1 MTALAWFRVLG
12 YVRSHRVFQAF
23 VPLVALLGVVYASRA
38 PAGRELAALTDSAV
52 LIVPLLAWSARGLL
66 DTEPDEQRLVSAT
79 AVGGRGRELGAGL
92 LACAVVCAVFAA
104 LSLAAGLALGVTRA
118 PGGAELA
125 AAVLLHA
132 LSVATGVTLGALT
145 SRALMPSPAVSIIA
159 LIMGF
164 VVMLLVGTTPAYWL
178 SVPLTAWM
186 RSAGDATLL
195 ADLPLLA
202 AVSLIWCLAG
212 IVLYAALRRSRP

>member
-1 MTALAWFRVLG
+1 MTALTWFRVLA

-23 VPLVALLGVVYASRA
+23 VPLVALLGLVYASRA
-38 PAGRELAALTDSAV
+38 PAGHELAVLTDSAV

-66 DTEPDEQRLVSAT
+66 DTEPDEQRLISAT
-79 AVGGRGRELGAGL
+79 AAGGRGRELGAGL
-92 LACAVVCAVFAA
+92 LACAAVCAVFAA
-104 LSLAAGLALGVTRA
+104 LSLAAGIALGVTRA

-125 AAVLLHA
+125 AAVLLHV

-159 LIMGF
+159 LITGF
-164 VVMLLVGTTPAYWL
+164 VAMLLVGTTPAYWL

-186 RSAGDATLL
+186 KAAGDGTLL

-202 AVSLIWCLAG
+202 AVSLTWCLAG
-212 IVLYAALRRSRP
+212 TALYAALRRSRP